1 MLVGTA
7 IEMVQSLALVGLKRS
22 LVLRMPFPIPESV
35 SNRRFCALLV
45 ECPVTMYSEMCCA
58 QYATLGEKASSPMKG
73 NSQNGFDVLWI
84 VVPSSTLLHKI
95 KN

>member
-45 ECPVTMYSEMCCA
+45 ACPVTMYSEMYCA
-58 QYATLGEKASSPMKG
+58 QYATLEKKLRLP
-73 NSQNGFDVLWI
+73 
-84 VVPSSTLLHKI
+84 
-95 KN
+95 